1 MIISKLKYIFSILFI
16 CLLLQAK
23 AQQTLVHSDKY
34 KDYKIAQELFD
45 KGKFSSSQA
54 YFKQIIDEVS
64 DKQDEVR
71 INSEYYFAVCA
82 LNLFHQNVE
91 ILLTRFVL
99 DHPDHPKSENVYFQ
113 LARHYYRLKKFTKAI
128 VYFDKVDQY
137 DLTGDEWNEY
147 LFKIGYS
154 KFIRKKRNEAK
165 VHFNEVLQRESD
177 YKEPATYYYSHIA
190 YEEGKYQTALNGFKS
205 IDKSPMFKS
214 IIPYYLTQILYK
226 QSKFDELIEYAPTY
240 MDSITEKRK
249 GEFAKLIGDSY
260 YQKQKYQ
267 QAIDYYKIFK
277 KLSRADRESNY
288 QIAYSYYSIH
298 DYEKAIPLFARVAT
312 KKDILTQTSYYHLAD
327 SYLKINEKDY
337 ARNAFQAA
345 SDLSFD
351 EDIKRNSLFN
361 YAKLAYEQS
370 YNPYDEAINAFHD
383 FIEEYPNTEDAK
395 EAYEFLLK
403 VYLTTKNYD
412 QALSSLEKIKNK
424 DPRMQRAYQS
434 IVFNRAVELFHNRKY
449 QEAKNRFSM
458 VNKYPVDKEL
468 NALSEFWKGECDFNL
483 GKFEQA
489 IENYQKFRFTSGAV
503 LTEVFKDLDYHVGY
517 AYFENANP
525 YVRSKN
531 NEEQKKQKNLSEAI
545 SFFRNYIHQLPPS
558 DSSKYRK
565 ALLRIA
571 DGYFLKKNDLKA
583 IENYEMAISLTGF
596 DNSYALYQKATS
608 QGLIQD
614 YEGKTLTLK
623 KLTDEYP
630 DSRYQVLSLLDLAQ
644 TYNDQSMNVQSIE
657 TYLKFIDEYP
667 HNNYVSTAY
676 VEVGSIYLKE
686 SNPKEAE
693 KYLLFVLDQFPD
705 AESEN
710 QLAVDLMKEVY
721 AQKDNLPG
729 YYSWLKDRGIEI
741 SEQEQD
747 STFWRP
753 VQLARDNGDCEQ
765 QLKKAAI
772 YLDNV
777 VNPSREISAHYFMAT
792 CFYSQGKKEEA
803 LYHYNFVASKPNNNY
818 YTEALHYAGELTFEN
833 EMYKEAL
840 VYFSTL
846 EKVGVTD
853 EDLSFAMRGQM
864 YCFNY
869 QSNHQSTID
878 YALKVLS
885 ANDVKPNV
893 MEDAYLFMGNSFKA
907 MGLSEKAIFA
917 YNEVL
922 KITNNIKAAEAKYG
936 ICEILFDQQKNNE
949 CEQQIMEM
957 VQQKPSYDF
966 WLAKAIILLGDNFV
980 VAKDYF
986 NAKHSLQSI
995 IDNYSGPEEENIISI
1010 AKSKIEQILILEKK
1024 ELESEPEQE
1033 EMEIDFD
1040 EIDPSDEDLFEEEE
1054 VIEEN
1059 INENIDDE

>member
-1 MIISKLKYIFSILFI
+1 MKINKLTYTFSLLFI
-16 CLLLQAK
+16 CFFIHTK
-23 AQQTLVHSDKY
+23 AQQTIVHIDKY

-45 KGKFSSSQA
+45 KGKFSSSQS
-54 YFKQIIDEVS
+54 YFKRIIDEVE

-128 VYFDKVDQY
+128 EYFDKVDQY

-190 YEEGKYQTALNGFKS
+190 YEDGKYQTAFNGFKS
-205 IDKSPMFKS
+205 IDESPMFKS

-260 YQKQKYQ
+260 YQKQNYKV
-267 QAIDYYKIFK
+267 AIDYYKTFK
-277 KLSRADRESNY
+277 KFSRADRESNY

-327 SYLKINEKDY
+327 SYLKIEEKDY

-383 FIEEYPNTEDAK
+383 FIEKYPNTEDAK

-424 DPRMQRAYQS
+424 DPRMQKAYQS

-449 QEAKNRFSM
+449 EEAKTRFSM

-468 NALSEFWKGECDFNL
+468 NALSEFWKAECDFNL
-483 GKFEQA
+483 GRFQEA
-489 IENYQKFRFTSGAV
+489 INNYQKFRFTSGAV
-503 LTEVFKDLDYHVGY
+503 LTDVFKELDYHVGY

-525 YVRSKN
+525 HTRSKIS
-531 NEEQKKQKNLSEAI
+531 NEKKKQKNLTEAI
-545 SFFRNYIHQLPPS
+545 NFFRNYTHQS
-558 DSSKYRK
+558 QFTDSSKYRT

-571 DGYFLKKNDLKA
+571 DGYFLQKNDLKA
-583 IENYEMAISLTGF
+583 IENYEMAIKLDGY

-614 YEGKTLTLK
+614 YAEKTITLK

-644 TYNDQSMNVQSIE
+644 TYNDQSMNLESIE
-657 TYLKFIDEYP
+657 TYLKFIEEYP

-686 SNPKEAE
+686 SNSLEAE

-721 AQKDNLPG
+721 AQKENLPG
-729 YYSWLKDRGIEI
+729 YYSWLSERGIEI

-753 VQLARDNGDCEQ
+753 VELARDNGDCESQ
-765 QLKKAAI
+765 IKNAAI

-792 CFYSQGKKEEA
+792 CFYSQGNKDEA
-803 LYHYNFVASKPNNNY
+803 LFHYDFVASKPNNNY
-818 YTEALHYAGELTFEN
+818 YTEALHYAGELTFEKG
-833 EMYKEAL
+833 MHKEAL

-853 EDLSFAMRGQM
+853 EDLSFATRGQM
-864 YCFNY
+864 YCF
-869 QSNHQSTID
+869 QFLDNHQSTID
-878 YALKVLS
+878 YAIKVLS
-885 ANDVKPNV
+885 ANDVKPNI
-893 MEDAYLFMGNSFKA
+893 MEDAYLFMGNSYKE
-907 MGLSEKAIFA
+907 MKLNEKAITA
-917 YNEVL
+917 YKQVL
-922 KITNNIKAAEAKYG
+922 KTSNNIKAAEAKYG
-936 ICEILFDQQKNNE
+936 ICEILFDQQKNAE

-995 IDNYSGPEEENIISI
+995 IDNYSGPEHLSIISI
-1010 AKSKIEQILILEKK
+1010 AQAKIEEILVLEKQ
-1024 ELESEPEQE
+1024 ELDAEPEQE

-1040 EIDPSDEDLFEEEE
+1040 EIDPADEDLFEEDL
-1054 VIEEN
+1054 IEEN
-1059 INENIDDE
+1059 INEKIDNE